1 MLRIPAWTATSY
13 ATDRRTHRHRCKC
26 CNRVIALGDAA
37 FVARISAKKTI
48 AVHEACADQVVVPG
62 RAGTYRDTLREA
74 AFQYELACRGYSETN
89 HRHYEKIAK
98 MRADAGVPSD
108 R

>member
-1 MLRIPAWTATSY
+1 MIRLPVWTATSY

-26 CNRVIALGDAA
+26 CNRVIAVGDTA
-37 FVARISAKKTI
+37 VVSRVSGKKTI
-48 AVHEACADQVVVPG
+48 AVHGACADLVVVPG
-62 RAGTYRDTLREA
+62 RAWTYRDVLREA

-89 HRHYEKIAK
+89 HRHHGKIIK
-98 MRADAGVPSD
+98 LRAEAGAPSE